1 MLSACPAVNVGTSSK
16 NSVNSSQLQEN
27 CRQEAGRM
35 THPDTASLPA
45 SIPVTPPRRYRPL
58 VPVMM
63 AFCIAILAAEQST
76 AHLLWGIGIVV
87 MLAGVCVGL
96 ALRYTSARGLLLSAA
111 CTLVLGYGY
120 TLWTAIYLPA
130 DDVSHYLDSTPV
142 TLEARVLRL
151 AKAGKAKAS
160 LDLSARAL
168 SNETTVVPVSGRV
181 RVTAYDFEPA
191 VETGDIVRIHRLRLR
206 RPHGFRNP
214 GAFDYGRYLARR
226 GIYATGSLS
235 KGERLEVVQRGSSG
249 YLAHLSAFRAGLAAH
264 IERMMTEP
272 AGAITQEMVLGIRGG
287 LSPEVREA
295 FSASGTAHLMSVSG
309 LHVGFVYAAV
319 FIVLKHGLIQLRF
332 RLLGRFS
339 GGPRPS
345 KLAAAGGL
353 LAVLGYACL
362 VGSNLPTIRATLMI
376 ATYVIAYLL
385 DRDGDP
391 WHTTALAALL
401 MLIVHPLSLF
411 DIGFQL
417 SFAGVLA
424 ILYAQRLL
432 HPPDTVAVAEPE
444 SVGLTSRAKT
454 KLWDAV
460 LISTF
465 ASLGTAPLIAA
476 VFQRLPL
483 IAPLANIVVVPLASI
498 AVPLALL
505 ASFLAET
512 IQPLGDPLLF
522 LAGMVVTGMY
532 ALIAMFA
539 AIPYAA
545 PRVGMV
551 GLPVTLLAYSTLALM
566 PYSRA
571 SRAARWGAVTG
582 AILIGAWLAW
592 PWMVA
597 EGRGQLE
604 VTFLDVGHGDASFIR
619 FPQGSTMLID
629 GGGSYRD
636 DFDVGERVVAP
647 FLWYRGVRRVD
658 YVVAT
663 HSHPDHAKGLGVIL
677 RDFRVRQFWDN
688 GTRHSAP
695 WYDTLRQAA
704 TDQHRYRDVVSDG
717 PTTATV
723 DGVHLELLHP
733 TTTFQ
738 PQMKR
743 RGSAADAGENNR
755 SLVIKLTYG
764 TVSVLFTG
772 DIEQEAEGFLLQSG
786 HGLHATIL
794 KVPHHGSRTSSSDA
808 FVRAVH
814 PSVAVFSVQR
824 DGRFGHPHAVVLDR
838 YTTLGAHIFRTDAHG
853 AITVR
858 TDGQSVWV
866 EPYVGRSLALSA
878 PTARHLAE
886 TLTRPA
892 AGPR

>member
-27 CRQEAGRM
+27 CRQEAGCM
-35 THPDTASLPA
+35 THPDTAAVPA
-45 SIPVTPPRRYRPL
+45 SIPATPPRRYRPL

-63 AFCIAILAAEQST
+63 AFCIAILAAEQS
-76 AHLLWGIGIVV
+76 AEHLLWGIGTMV

-96 ALRYTSARGLLLSAA
+96 AVRYASVRGLLLAA
-111 CTLVLGYGY
+111 AWTLVLGYGY

-130 DDVSHYLDSTPV
+130 NDVSRHLGSTPV

-151 AKAGKAKAS
+151 AKVGKAKVS
-160 LDLSARAL
+160 LDLSARAIIDA
-168 SNETTVVPVSGRV
+168 TAVVPVSGRV

-206 RPHGFRNP
+206 RPNGFRNP

-226 GIYATGSLS
+226 GIYATGSVS
-235 KGERLEVVQRGSSG
+235 KGERLEVVQRRSSG
-249 YLAHLSAFRAGLAAH
+249 YFAHLSAFRAGLAAH

-319 FIVLKHGLIQLRF
+319 FMVLKHGLLQLRF

-362 VGSNLPTIRATLMI
+362 VGSNLPTVRATLMI
-376 ATYVIAYLL
+376 ATYVTAYLL

-432 HPPDTVAVAEPE
+432 HPPDAMAIAEPE
-444 SVGLTSRAKT
+444 SVSLTSRART
-454 KLWDAV
+454 KLRDAV

-476 VFQRLPL
+476 AFQRLPL

-505 ASFLAET
+505 ASFLAEI
-512 IQPLGDPLLF
+512 IQPLGDALLF

-532 ALIAMFA
+532 ALIALFA

-545 PRVGMV
+545 PRVGVV
-551 GLPVTLLAYSTLALM
+551 GWPVLLLAYGTLVLL

-571 SRAARWGAVTG
+571 SGAARWGAVTG
-582 AILIGAWLAW
+582 AVLISAWLAW
-592 PWMVA
+592 PWVVP

-619 FPQGSTMLID
+619 FPQGSAMLID

-636 DFDVGERVVAP
+636 DFDVGEHVVAP

-663 HSHPDHAKGLGVIL
+663 HPHPDHAKGLGVIL

-688 GTRHSAP
+688 GTRHAAP
-695 WYDTLRQAA
+695 WYDALRQVA
-704 TDQHRYRDVVSDG
+704 TAQRRYRDVVGDG

-733 TTTFQ
+733 TMTFQ
-738 PQMKR
+738 PQVKR
-743 RGSAADAGENNR
+743 RGSAEDAGENNR

-764 TVSVLFTG
+764 AISVLFTG
-772 DIEQEAEGFLLQSG
+772 DIEREAESFLLQSS
-786 HGLHATIL
+786 HDLHATIL
-794 KVPHHGSRTSSSDA
+794 KVPHHGSRTSSSEA
-808 FVRAVH
+808 FVRTVH
-814 PSVAVFSVQR
+814 PRVAVFSVQR
-824 DGRFGHPHAVVLDR
+824 DSRFGHPHPAVVER
-838 YTTLGAHIFRTDAHG
+838 YTTLGAYIFRTDTHG

-866 EPYVGRSLALSA
+866 APYLGEPASLSA
-878 PTARHLAE
+878 PVTRRLAE
-886 TLTRPA
+886 TRARPVVP
-892 AGPR
+892 PR